1 MDTKTLHPASHPIPL
16 SRTRYGI
23 TEKKKA
29 ELDALTI
36 KVTDAQY
43 EVNQFQAIVI
53 SLTSKVSNF
62 QGYLALAD
70 AARTE
75 TLNNKNL
82 AKQLIQSAGELRGDS
97 KIAFDEM
104 EAANTKT
111 KQLSAGIKQ
120 VIDELIYTAEMLNRL
135 ATVVTRK
142 KALNPLISDELVSLI
157 ATAGADANSAVALTL
172 VALKSTF
179 AAEASNIESVGAIG
193 LAHTQ
198 AKDLYETMTEE
209 LNKVKPLKTLF
220 DHAYTRAKDNYKRM
234 EEALAIATAQLN
246 ESTANLNSAQVKLK
260 SLQSGLAAANA
271 AALA

>member
-1 MDTKTLHPASHPIPL
+1 MDTKTLHPSSHPIPF
-16 SRTRYGI
+16 SGSRYGI

-36 KVTDAQY
+36 KVMDAQY
-43 EVNQFQAIVI
+43 EVNQYQAIVI
-53 SLTSKVSNF
+53 SLTNKATNF

-82 AKQLIQSAGELRGDS
+82 AKQLIQSAHELRGDS

-104 EAANTKT
+104 EVANTKT
-111 KQLSAGIKQ
+111 VTLSAEIKL
-120 VIDELIYTAEMLNRL
+120 VIDELIYTAEMLNKL
-135 ATVVTRK
+135 ATSVTRK

-157 ATAGADANSAVALTL
+157 ATAGADANSAVALSL
-172 VALKSTF
+172 VALKSSF
-179 AAEASNIESVGAIG
+179 VAESSNIESVGAIG
-193 LAHTQ
+193 LAYTQ
-198 AKDLYETMTEE
+198 AESLYKTMTDGAKS
-209 LNKVKPLKTLF
+209 LRQLF
-220 DHAYTRAKDNYKRM
+220 DDAYTGAKANYKRM
-234 EEALAIATAQLN
+234 EEALAIATAQLS
-246 ESTANLNSAQVKLK
+246 EATANLNSAQVKLK

>member
-1 MDTKTLHPASHPIPL
+1 MDTKISPSAPQLIPI
-16 SRTRYGI
+16 SRRYGI

-36 KVTDAQY
+36 KVQDAQY

-53 SLTSKVSNF
+53 SLTSKVSTF

-70 AARTE
+70 ASRTE

-82 AKQLIQSAGELRGDS
+82 TKQLIQSANELRGDS
-97 KIAFDEM
+97 KIAFGEM
-104 EAANTKT
+104 EAANAKT
-111 KQLSAGIKQ
+111 KILSAGIKK
-120 VIDELIYTAEMLNRL
+120 VIDELIYTAEMLNKL
-135 ATVVTRK
+135 ATIVTRK

-157 ATAGADANSAVALTL
+157 ATAGTDANSAVALSL
-172 VALKSTF
+172 VALKSSF
-179 AAEASNIESVGAIG
+179 VAEATNIESVGAIG
-193 LAHTQ
+193 LTYTQ
-198 AKDLYETMTEE
+198 AESLYQTMTDGATS
-209 LNKVKPLKTLF
+209 LRQLF
-220 DHAYTRAKDNYKRM
+220 DDAYIRAKDNYKRM

-246 ESTANLNSAQVKLK
+246 EASANLNSAQVKLK